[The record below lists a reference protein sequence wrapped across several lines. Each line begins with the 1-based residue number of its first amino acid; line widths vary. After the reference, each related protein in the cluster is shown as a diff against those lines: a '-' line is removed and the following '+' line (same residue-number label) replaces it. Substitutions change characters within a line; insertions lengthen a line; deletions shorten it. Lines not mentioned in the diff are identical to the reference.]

1 MKQNIAGRL
10 AGAFMESKL
19 TPLLMAA
26 ALGVGAWTLATM
38 ASEEEPQIIVP
49 LADIYLPMPGA
60 SPTEVENRVLV
71 PLESV
76 LSGIEG
82 VEYVYTHAESGF
94 GLATVRYEVGRDMEE
109 SLVQLHSTLMKN
121 ADRMPPGLGFPLV
134 KTVTIDDVPFFTAT
148 LHGGDIGGSELRAA
162 ADELKTALEAVPEVR
177 AVQVIGGQTREVRV
191 ELDPERLALYGI
203 DPLQVAERLRL
214 ENMELQSGTYTR
226 NDEVVRVTTGGFL
239 RNAEDVEQVVLD
251 VRDGALV
258 QVRDVARVVNGPAEG
273 LYVARR
279 GWERVGADGIGGR
292 VQAAGGRRDGA
303 GPRPRAATGRRARA
317 DRPGGRLRG
326 DLPELR

>member
-26 ALGVGAWTLATM
+26 ALGVGAWTLVTM

-60 SPTEVENRVLV
+60 SPAEVENRVLV
-71 PLESV
+71 PLENV

-82 VEYVYTHAESGF
+82 VEYVYTHAQPEF

-121 ADRMPPGLGFPLV
+121 ADRMPRELGFPLV

-148 LHGGDIGGSELRAA
+148 LHGGGVGTAELRSI
-162 ADELKTALEAVPEVR
+162 ADELRIALEAVSEVR
-177 AVQVIGGQTREVRV
+177 DVHVAGGEAREVRV
-191 ELDPERLALYGI
+191 ELDPELRAALLDQGAPGPLERFVLLDDTWSGLLAGRVPLPEAAELLRRAARDETDPSVWRRLAGACRELARLAVAAPGQLYSVYFVSEKNEH
-203 DPLQVAERLRL
+203 VA
-214 ENMELQSGTYTR
+214 
-226 NDEVVRVTTGGFL
+226 
-239 RNAEDVEQVVLD
+239 
-251 VRDGALV
+251 
-258 QVRDVARVVNGPAEG
+258 VATE
-273 LYVARR
+273 
-279 GWERVGADGIGGR
+279 
-292 VQAAGGRRDGA
+292 
-303 GPRPRAATGRRARA
+303 
-317 DRPGGRLRG
+317 
-326 DLPELR
+326 